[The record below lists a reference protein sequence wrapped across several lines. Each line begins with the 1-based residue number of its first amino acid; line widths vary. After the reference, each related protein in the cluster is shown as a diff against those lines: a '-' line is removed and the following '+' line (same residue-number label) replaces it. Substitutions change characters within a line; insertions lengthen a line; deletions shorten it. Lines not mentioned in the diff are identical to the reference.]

1 MRHGVV
7 MDTNVALLLILSA
20 YDPQLVGRKTLASFT
35 TSDLLVATSFV
46 DLNPDVLMT
55 AHVHAEVSNL
65 AVQSVPRRSRDRV
78 LMVVKRFMTDAAD
91 VTPPVERVVDHPSY
105 PRLGVTDAGL
115 LVAAGFTLLLLTEDK
130 ELRATARAAGS
141 YACGLADL

>member
-7 MDTNVALLLILSA
+7 IDTNVALLLILSA

-55 AHVHAEVSNL
+55 AHVHAEVSIL
-65 AVQSVPRRSRDRV
+65 AVQSVPRNESGARS
-78 LMVVKRFMTDAAD
+78 
-91 VTPPVERVVDHPSY
+91 
-105 PRLGVTDAGL
+105 GW
-115 LVAAGFTLLLLTEDK
+115 
-130 ELRATARAAGS
+130 
-141 YACGLADL
+141 